1 MVYEPV
7 FLCQTSFQKVS
18 SSYGYYRFLRLACHE
33 KSEVLAYKFIYGMIS
48 KLSLLSFVLLFSSL
62 LLFGQNKDD
71 LNKQKEQLLK
81 DIEFT
86 NKLLSE
92 TEKNKKATLGE
103 LNLINAKIN
112 KRQEL
117 INTMLREAD
126 IIGRQIDET
135 KGIIESLESDL
146 ARLKEEYAKMLY
158 YTYKNQSQYDRLMFI
173 LSSEDFNQAYK
184 RIKYFQQYAK
194 HRQEQAAAIE
204 TTRKVLESRTE
215 ELAQKKKKMAFLLE
229 DKEREK
235 LQLST
240 EKEEQDKVVQSLKSK
255 ESQLRKDLKQKD
267 RDRKK
272 LESAIA
278 RIIEEEIRKA
288 KAKAE
293 KTGATVTKSGFAL
306 TPTELALSGKFN
318 ENEGKLPWP
327 SERGVITSLFG
338 VQPHPTLRDI
348 KIENNGIDITTDKDS
363 KARAV
368 FEGVVSIVMSVPGA
382 HKAIM
387 IKHGEFITVYTN
399 LENVTVQS
407 GDKIS
412 VKQEL
417 GTIVTN
423 REDGKT
429 ILHFEIW
436 KGATKLNP
444 SKWLVSKK

>member
-7 FLCQTSFQKVS
+7 FQCQTSFQKVS
-18 SSYGYYRFLRLACHE
+18 SSHGYYRFLCLACHE

-48 KLSLLSFVLLFSSL
+48 KLSLLSFALLFSSL
-62 LLFGQNKDD
+62 LLLGQNKDD

-135 KGIIESLESDL
+135 KGIIESLENDL
-146 ARLKEEYAKMLY
+146 VRLKEEYAKMLY

-194 HRQEQAAAIE
+194 HRQQQAVAIE
-204 TTRKVLESRTE
+204 TTRKVLESRTD

-240 EKEEQDKVVQSLKSK
+240 EKEEQDKVVKSLKSK

-278 RIIEEEIRKA
+278 RIIEEEIRRSREKE
-288 KAKAE
+288 K
-293 KTGATVTKSGFAL
+293 KTGATLTKSGFAL

-368 FEGVVSIVMSVPGA
+368 FEGVVSMVMSVPGA
-382 HKAIM
+382 HKAVM
-387 IKHGEFITVYTN
+387 VKHGEFITVYTN

-417 GTIVTN
+417 GTVVTN

-429 ILHFEIW
+429 VLHFEIW

-444 SKWLVSKK
+444 SRWLVSKK

>member
-1 MVYEPV
+1 M
-7 FLCQTSFQKVS
+7 FRTK
-18 SSYGYYRFLRLACHE
+18 
-33 KSEVLAYKFIYGMIS
+33 I
-48 KLSLLSFVLLFSSL
+48 SLLSFALIFSSL
-62 LLFGQNKDD
+62 LLFGQNKDE
-71 LNKQKEQLLK
+71 LSKQKDQLLK

-92 TEKNKKATLGE
+92 TEQNKKATLGE

-255 ESQLRKDLKQKD
+255 ESQLRKDLKQKE

-293 KTGATVTKSGFAL
+293 KTGAKVTKSGFAL

-318 ENEGKLPWP
+318 ENAGKLPWP

-382 HKAIM
+382 HKAVM
-387 IKHGEFITVYTN
+387 VKHGEFISVYAN
-399 LENVTVQS
+399 LENVVVQS
-407 GDKIS
+407 GDKVS
-412 VKQEL
+412 VKQDL